1 MRKYWMTLLL
11 ILVTVGVAVA
21 ATLDSRTEKTAPAD
35 PDILYMLQSPYG
47 SGDDRKVTYDSFQS
61 QIDHVGTID
70 TGVWHGTS
78 VSDDYIDDN
87 ITVSSSGT
95 VDIDALGGAT
105 LGNLLVGNGS
115 DFDSVAMSGDI
126 TITSAGVT
134 SLDTSIS
141 STWTGTHTFTPGIT
155 VTGDSTFAGQ
165 LLADG
170 AATKPAATYTVCSST
185 AQGKDNCDYTCDGT
199 ADDVQIQA
207 AIDALDADGGEVAL
221 SEGTFTISSSIVIA
235 QDSGQFIVL
244 SGVGLAT
251 IITRANSM
259 NADAIQITGSYIKNG
274 EVKDMYLLGNKANN
288 TSGHGIY
295 IGATSGW
302 YDSQF
307 RFADLFIEY
316 FDEDGFSVDPA
327 FYANELRI
335 TNVYSHRND
344 GSGFLIWGADSKVIN
359 SIAGNNS
366 QHGFEIR
373 NGNGQYT
380 NCKAYGSN
388 YTLADTSSTFYN
400 FAVLAHRVQLV
411 NCQAQ
416 DGWASGFY
424 LGGTDALMS
433 GCQADTNHN
442 DATKSGDHYGILV
455 SAEADNSVIVGNVAF
470 DKESP
475 MKQDYGLRI
484 ADGATE
490 CVIAYNNF
498 SKNLDGGISASVTA
512 LAANTVVGNLLPTS
526 DDEWLSMG
534 HDLTKGFITSGKGGL
549 TLDTS
554 VTISGN
560 TTFNGTT
567 TINSLEYTWPASQS
581 GTKVLQNDGSGTLT
595 WATDQT
601 SGGGSGTPMEVKNNS
616 TTLHTNAIMLDF
628 TTGLL
633 ATASGQNMTVT
644 FDSTAIS
651 GDVTFVANISHIGSL
666 ANVPFDNV
674 NNSPTVDNFL
684 EYTDYVGSAGFHTG
698 CAITDSGSG
707 QIDIAECEGLIR
719 PTSSTTDSLVSFK
732 VAATTNFAIT
742 DDSVEYIYVDYNSGT
757 PQFVAN
763 SSYLVEATDMVLIG
777 GAVDEGGDII
787 TEWNEGVRL
796 DESIAKAGRFLRRIH
811 TLIRDV
817 RVGGLAFT
825 DGGSSNTLELSAGS
839 LWRGRTEYT
848 ITAKDTDA
856 ADTFREYYRDGGGG
870 WTQDATE
877 TTWDNYYW
885 DDGTGT
891 LNDLGA
897 NRWGVHWLYIT
908 ADDAIHLVYGREQH
922 NSSTDAETQAVPSS
936 LPDILTANGVLAARL
951 IFQRNDTAADSFAS
965 SFDMTFNS
973 AGAGDITDVGDC
985 TEGACLDGT
994 SAGGTYV
1001 RLYDG
1006 DSNYT
1011 EINNGDANQS
1021 ADLKWILPDT
1031 NGTAGQVL
1039 EIASVATNTLT
1050 LEWDDDTTGGG
1061 GGGATKFLHTFRPEN
1076 AKLNLD
1082 SAHTAQIDGG
1092 SGAWKLRYDA
1102 DTIETASWMTTLDT
1116 YSGGGFTGTIHYTM
1130 ASGTSDEVE
1139 WQIYM
1144 DCLTPNVDN
1153 SSLDTNTWGTA
1164 DVLVDTVSA
1173 NAGRL
1178 FSISDSSLLD
1188 EDSCALGDI
1197 MRVKIDTDADDGTN
1211 DDATGDRELRGVTIE
1226 EN

>member
-1 MRKYWMTLLL
+1 MRKYWITLFL
-11 ILVTVGVAVA
+11 ILVTAGTALA

-70 TGVWHGTS
+70 TGVWYGS
-78 VSDDYIDDN
+78 SISDGYIDDN

-95 VDIDALGGAT
+95 VDIDALSGST

-115 DFDSVAMSGDI
+115 DFDSVAMSGDV

-134 SLDTSIS
+134 KLGVGSDSTGDTLYHDGTDWVSLNPGSNGQVLKMGASIPAWGTDSTGGGGGSGSLLEVKNNSSTLHTNAVMLDFTGGNLATVSGQNITVTQDTTADY
-141 STWTGTHTFTPGIT
+141 TWTGTHTHAGNSLYQDARALKFGTGDDARFTWQTTGNDNLQLGLDVNNVASAGYFVLLEEADINDADRSPLTISTDPVFRTYSSDADQAGDYIQMYHDRTNGRLQAGGGSLRISVDETDQHIGFSRGMAKANSAITVQKDAAKAGGHLNIRSSGMIEGTGSAESQLYQNGDNLDIINDTGDLYYKLDGNDIVYGTTSNALIARLNFNATLAQILFAIFDDGGNQFIISNGTNASKDHDHALQTDPTLYVHSDTDPDSANDEWISLSHDKTNGQIGLGSGQLVIPSAIT
-155 VTGDSTFAGQ
+155 VTGST
-165 LLADG
+165 
-170 AATKPAATYTVCSST
+170 S
-185 AQGKDNCDYTCDGT
+185 
-199 ADDVQIQA
+199 
-207 AIDALDADGGEVAL
+207 
-221 SEGTFTISSSIVIA
+221 
-235 QDSGQFIVL
+235 
-244 SGVGLAT
+244 
-251 IITRANSM
+251 
-259 NADAIQITGSYIKNG
+259 
-274 EVKDMYLLGNKANN
+274 
-288 TSGHGIY
+288 
-295 IGATSGW
+295 
-302 YDSQF
+302 
-307 RFADLFIEY
+307 
-316 FDEDGFSVDPA
+316 
-327 FYANELRI
+327 
-335 TNVYSHRND
+335 
-344 GSGFLIWGADSKVIN
+344 
-359 SIAGNNS
+359 
-366 QHGFEIR
+366 
-373 NGNGQYT
+373 
-380 NCKAYGSN
+380 
-388 YTLADTSSTFYN
+388 
-400 FAVLAHRVQLV
+400 
-411 NCQAQ
+411 
-416 DGWASGFY
+416 
-424 LGGTDALMS
+424 
-433 GCQADTNHN
+433 
-442 DATKSGDHYGILV
+442 
-455 SAEADNSVIVGNVAF
+455 
-470 DKESP
+470 
-475 MKQDYGLRI
+475 
-484 ADGATE
+484 
-490 CVIAYNNF
+490 
-498 SKNLDGGISASVTA
+498 
-512 LAANTVVGNLLPTS
+512 
-526 DDEWLSMG
+526 
-534 HDLTKGFITSGKGGL
+534 
-549 TLDTS
+549 
-554 VTISGN
+554 
-560 TTFNGTT
+560 FNG
-567 TINSLEYTWPASQS
+567 INYTWPASQS
-581 GTKVLQNDGSGTLT
+581 ASQVLQTNGSGTLS
-595 WATDQT
+595 WVAQ
-601 SGGGSGTPMEVKNNS
+601 SGGSFDATSDQSITGSWTFS
-616 TTLHTNAIMLDF
+616 TIDLSSA
-628 TTGLL
+628 
-633 ATASGQNMTVT
+633 VT
-644 FDSTAIS
+644 
-651 GDVTFVANISHIGSL
+651 GDVTFVAGVSHIGSL
-666 ANVPFDNV
+666 ANVPYDNT
-674 NNSPTVDNFL
+674 NNSPTVDNML
-684 EYTDYVGSAGFHTG
+684 EYTDYVGSAGYHTG
-698 CAITDSGSG
+698 CTISDSGSG

-719 PTSSTTDSLVSFK
+719 PTTSTTDDLISFK
-732 VAATTNFAIT
+732 VVASTNFAIT
-742 DDSVEYIYVDYNSGT
+742 DDSAEYLYVDYNSGT

-763 SSYLVEATDMVLIG
+763 ASYLVEATDMVLIG

-922 NSSTDAETQAVPSS
+922 SSSTDAETQAVPSS

-951 IFQRNDTAADSFAS
+951 IFQRNDTTADSFAS

-1021 ADLKWILPDT
+1021 ADLKWVLPDA

-1061 GGGATKFLHTFRPEN
+1061 GGSTKFLHTFRPEN

-1102 DTIETASWMTTLDT
+1102 DTIETASWMTSLDT

-1130 ASGTSDEVE
+1130 SSGTSNEVE

-1173 NAGRL
+1173 DDGRV
-1178 FSISDSSLLD
+1178 FSISDSSLN

-1197 MRVKIDTDADDGTN
+1197 MRVKVDTDADDGGGN
-1211 DDATGDRELRGVTIE
+1211 DDATGDRELRGLTIE